1 MAQPLTD
8 PPAAVRVFR
17 VVRSSRDPRSRRSAM
32 MTSSPSPPAPCS
44 MTCGAVGEIPVNAA
58 AAPAPAGR
66 HGYSGF
72 LAAGVL
78 LRGAGFAGGSGGG
91 A

>member
-1 MAQPLTD
+1 MSLWKPVAD
-8 PPAAVRVFR
+8 PIW
-17 VVRSSRDPRSRRSAM
+17 RRHNQIA
-32 MTSSPSPPAPCS
+32 
-44 MTCGAVGEIPVNAA
+44 VNA
-58 AAPAPAGR
+58 PAFPTPGNGGG

-72 LAAGVL
+72 FAAGVL

>member
-1 MAQPLTD
+1 
-8 PPAAVRVFR
+8 
-17 VVRSSRDPRSRRSAM
+17 
-32 MTSSPSPPAPCS
+32 
-44 MTCGAVGEIPVNAA
+44 MTCGAAGEIPVNPA